1 MASSATSISAVP
13 TNIWWLMARH
23 RLNGNQDIPTTLQPQ
38 GRFLRNLHSNRPFP
52 YCQNASP
59 PHRMFPTD
67 NGQTLAEPTRTDIEK
82 ELVGLFYHGDK
93 TGLINIITI
102 VLTDIY
108 KIHHPLRNALA
119 IGIHNRL
126 LWIYLQAYD
135 FFLRNATMSLF
146 LYTSLPA
153 VPPLPPSSF
162 P

>member
-1 MASSATSISAVP
+1 
-13 TNIWWLMARH
+13 
-23 RLNGNQDIPTTLQPQ
+23 
-38 GRFLRNLHSNRPFP
+38 
-52 YCQNASP
+52 
-59 PHRMFPTD
+59 MFPTD

-126 LWIYLQAYD
+126 LWIHLQTYD
-135 FFLRNATMSLF
+135 CCPSASRRTLLDRAVAGFTDFQMVVALPTMKGSGN
-146 LYTSLPA
+146 SPQ
-153 VPPLPPSSF
+153 
-162 P
+162 